1 MKRHSQG
8 FSVWLWT
15 LVSGMVF
22 LLVLGIRQNWF
33 GGPVSVTTSGAIA
46 QLRQLDTWYCVTQ
59 DKEPI
64 GHVHRTLDA
73 TDTGY
78 SSEETMRIRV
88 NTMGVVQEISSRLSA
103 RLNPDLSIADM
114 ELFLTSGVFRFQASA
129 TVQENGKLLFKSGAG
144 EQTIDLDGPLYLP
157 GLCLLAELRDR
168 PPSMAVFEPFSLS
181 RHRIQIISETNE
193 RIEIMGK
200 SVDARRFDVEFMGMR
215 QSAWI
220 DATGQ
225 IVRETSGMGLALEKC
240 EMQTA
245 LAGISGAAGADFT
258 AQASIAA
265 DKTIPSPA
273 YLSMLRVRFSGPV
286 ALLMLDGGR
295 QSFVDADLTIRKEMI
310 PSACTRTLENAQPY
324 LGASILVQTGSPEIQ
339 SLAKTFLQKLP
350 SASSGSMRAGKMS
363 REAQLVQKILV
374 WMEKNIEKRPVL
386 SVPNALDT
394 LKNRAGDC
402 NEHAALFAALARA
415 CGIPTRIET
424 GLVYL
429 RGRFYYHAWN
439 AVFCNDWITVDA
451 SMGQFPADVTHIRL
465 AVDEDQSALVA
476 SIGNIGISIQE
487 MKP

>member
-1 MKRHSQG
+1 MKRPSEG
-8 FSVWLWT
+8 LRTWVWT
-15 LVSGMVF
+15 IVSGLVF
-22 LLVLGIRQNWF
+22 LLVLGVRQHWF
-33 GGPVSVTTSGAIA
+33 GGAVSVTTSGAIA

-59 DKEPI
+59 DHQPI
-64 GHVHRTLDA
+64 GHVHRTLEA

-78 SSEETMRIRV
+78 SSEETMRIRI
-88 NTMGVVQEISSRLSA
+88 NTMGVVQEVSSRLSA

-114 ELFLTSGVFRFQASA
+114 ALFLGSGVFRFQASA
-129 TVQENGKLLFKSGAG
+129 TVLENGKLLFRSGTG
-144 EQTIDLDGPLYLP
+144 EQTLDLNGPLYLP

-168 PPSMAVFEPFSLS
+168 PPSMEVFEPFSLS
-181 RHRIQIISETNE
+181 RHRIRIISETDE
-193 RIEIMGK
+193 PVEIMGK
-200 SVDARRFDVEFMGMR
+200 SIDARRFDVEFMGLR

-225 IVRETSGMGLALEKC
+225 IVKELSGMGLSLEQC

-245 LAGISGAAGADFT
+245 LAGISGAPGADLT

-273 YLSMLRVRFSGPV
+273 YLTLLRVRFSGPSE
-286 ALLMLDGGR
+286 LLRLEGGR
-295 QSFVDADLTIRKEMI
+295 QSFSDGVLSIRKE
-310 PSACTRTLENAQPY
+310 SVAASCTGMPENGEPY
-324 LGASILVQTGSPEIQ
+324 LRPSLLVQSGSPEIQ
-339 SLAKTFLQKLP
+339 SLAKTFLQSLP
-350 SASSGSMRAGKMS
+350 PNPAGAL
-363 REAQLVQKILV
+363 RVGTPHLVRKILG

-465 AVDEDQSALVA
+465 ALDEDQTALVA
-476 SIGNIGISIQE
+476 AIGNIGLSIQE
-487 MKP
+487 MQP